1 MLNCDVNEIFRLVLR
16 QHVSLVVNTSRS
28 NFTEYVTI
36 LEKKKK
42 KEEEEEEEGNED
54 AASTCCPV
62 LHLTVQDDTVI
73 NDCQLIFDCGLW
85 THANMCNIYH

>member
-42 KEEEEEEEGNED
+42 KKKKK
-54 AASTCCPV
+54 AMKTRQVPVVQFST
-62 LHLTVQDDTVI
+62 LLYKMIQLSMTVS
-73 NDCQLIFDCGLW
+73 
-85 THANMCNIYH
+85 